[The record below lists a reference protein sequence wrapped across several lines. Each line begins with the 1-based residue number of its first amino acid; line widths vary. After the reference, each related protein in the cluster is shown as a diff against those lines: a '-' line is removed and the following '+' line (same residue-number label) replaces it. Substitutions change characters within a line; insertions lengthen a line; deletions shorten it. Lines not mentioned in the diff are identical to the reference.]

1 MEAVLT
7 TVSNDT
13 DLDKLGDK
21 KILSPSLSSPLSL
34 SQAQPIVNNKSPFI
48 EANTEE
54 VALSQLENDC
64 IIPVFTK
71 CYETIVSHQEF
82 INSALEQVHQVFKNE
97 RVEEPQIR
105 GSHIIRGRTPD
116 ALNIPTK
123 ELKSHQK
130 TMYYERLAFAIRIP
144 SITSVI
150 DGNEMVL
157 TVGGVRALNQENL
170 YNQKTYEKFKFFVGF
185 KNLVCCNLCINTDG
199 FRSEIKAISTS
210 ELGDKMKQVLS
221 SYNAESHLKAMKNLV
236 DYNLSEREFAQ
247 LIGKTRLYNYLP
259 KEEKEKLPELL
270 LNDSHLSTLA
280 KDYYQDKSFC
290 RGEDGS
296 INLWKFYN
304 LLTGSNKTSYV
315 DTFLDRGVN
324 AFEFSEGVSKALSDR
339 NSAYAWF
346 LS

>member
-7 TVSNDT
+7 TVNNDT

-21 KILSPSLSSPLSL
+21 KILFPSLNSPLSL
-34 SQAQPIVNNKSPFI
+34 SQAQPIVNKSPFI
-48 EANTEE
+48 EANTES
-54 VALSQLENDC
+54 VTLSHLKEKC
-64 IIPVFTK
+64 ILPVFTMDN
-71 CYETIVSHQEF
+71 EITISHQEF
-82 INSALEQVHQVFKNE
+82 IETTLSCIQETFNSHKVDVPEIRVSHQIK
-97 RVEEPQIR
+97 
-105 GSHIIRGRTPD
+105 GRTPD
-116 ALNIPTK
+116 ALHIAAK
-123 ELKSHQK
+123 DLQEHQR
-130 TMYYERLAFAIRIP
+130 TSYFERMAFIIRIP
-144 SITSVI
+144 GITETINGDLVS
-150 DGNEMVL
+150 L
-157 TVGGVRALNQENL
+157 TVGGVRAYNTENL
-170 YNQKTYEKFKFFVGF
+170 YKKKTYEKFKFFIGF
-185 KNLVCCNLCINTDG
+185 QNMVCCNLCINTDG
-199 FRSEIKAISTS
+199 LKSEIKAISTN
-210 ELGDKMKQVLS
+210 ELGEKIQQVLT
-221 SYNAESHLKAMKNLV
+221 SYNAESHLEAMKNLV
-236 DYNLSEREFAQ
+236 DYSLSEREFAQ